1 MRARIGSEID
11 RLEAAGAFV
20 ASPLLRARETMEI
33 ARAAMDLP
41 PKLYRVDAALMEL
54 TFGDWEGLTW
64 AEVRAR
70 DADGVKARRADK
82 WGFRSAGGG
91 ESYAML
97 AERVA
102 AWLAALPGDT
112 FVVAHGGRGAR
123 AHDAARRRARAG
135 RRRDADRPGPRA
147 RLRQGPLLVDRVRGS
162 AAVAREAPVSA
173 ATILLLAA
181 SCGLIVANIYYAQ
194 PLIGPI
200 AASLG
205 LAPHAAGLI
214 VTMTQIGYAAG
225 LVFLVP
231 LGDLVENRKIVIV
244 CVALSA
250 IAVGS
255 AALASSSAAF
265 LASAFAIGLG
275 SAAVQIIV
283 PLAAHLA
290 PDAIRGRVVGA
301 VMSGLM
307 IGIMASRPVASFIA
321 SETSWRVVFV
331 ASACLMVALGLVLSR
346 TLPVRKPEA
355 RMSYG
360 ALIAL
365 DGAARRG
372 DADPALA
379 RVLPIVPVRRL
390 QPVLDDDAAPARR
403 PRLWHDPTRHR
414 AVRARRR
421 FRRVAAPIAGRLAD
435 RGFSRPATGA
445 AILIA
450 ALAFFLTMMAPQGS
464 ALALALLVAAAV
476 AIDFGV
482 QANVVLGMRAI
493 FALAP
498 EARGRLN
505 GVYIATFFAA
515 GALGSAVGAWAYAEG
530 GWTLASRIGLRCR

>member
-1 MRARIGSEID
+1 M
-11 RLEAAGAFV
+11 
-20 ASPLLRARETMEI
+20 
-33 ARAAMDLP
+33 
-41 PKLYRVDAALMEL
+41 
-54 TFGDWEGLTW
+54 
-64 AEVRAR
+64 
-70 DADGVKARRADK
+70 
-82 WGFRSAGGG
+82 
-91 ESYAML
+91 
-97 AERVA
+97 
-102 AWLAALPGDT
+102 
-112 FVVAHGGRGAR
+112 
-123 AHDAARRRARAG
+123 
-135 RRRDADRPGPRA
+135 
-147 RLRQGPLLVDRVRGS
+147 
-162 AAVAREAPVSA
+162 
-173 ATILLLAA
+173 
-181 SCGLIVANIYYAQ
+181 
-194 PLIGPI
+194 
-200 AASLG
+200 
-205 LAPHAAGLI
+205 
-214 VTMTQIGYAAG
+214 
-225 LVFLVP
+225 P
-231 LGDLVENRKIVIV
+231 LGDLVENRKIVIA

-265 LASAFAIGLG
+265 LASAFGIGLG

-283 PLAAHLA
+283 PLAAHLV

-360 ALIAL
+360 ALIRSMARLAAATPILRLRAFYQSCLFAAFSLFWTTAPLLLAGPDYGMTQRGIAL
-365 DGAARRG
+365 FGLAGVSGA
-372 DADPALA
+372 
-379 RVLPIVPVRRL
+379 
-390 QPVLDDDAAPARR
+390 
-403 PRLWHDPTRHR
+403 
-414 AVRARRR
+414 
-421 FRRVAAPIAGRLAD
+421 VAAPIAGRLAD

-476 AIDFGV
+476 ALDFGV

-515 GALGSAVGAWAYAEG
+515 GALGLAVGAWAYVEG
-530 GWTLASRIGLRCR
+530 GWTLASRIGLALPLIALARFIFRLATGRGKSPLPPH